1 MDVKSFMKKRDDHT
15 ASNHQGESKR
25 SKMDSHQAAE
35 DGTAVT
41 NSQGSQ
47 HGQYNEELNAS
58 PSSPPDADKTL
69 GDLFVYDWL
78 KDGITEQEE
87 ENLQFQLNASIALLK
102 RNPEFRRGVQKF
114 LKIDLDHFLTTG
126 EVSPIL
132 STTELQRV
140 AVIDYEIESSTLSY
154 KRDFNAFKNR
164 VESLF
169 AWRTNAASGKDTYM
183 APYFPLIQ
191 SSGTGKTKL
200 MFEYKQEMLGNDNI
214 HCALILCHDG
224 NRTSMTGKKESIFT
238 DYLDVSKFSANDDGR
253 AQLVKVLNDLIEK
266 TKKKV
271 KKVVLLFDESQHLI
285 RTSDGWHFRVIRWW
299 LRRPDH
305 KISVVC
311 VFAGT
316 NTSLAN
322 YYDEPMK
329 QSTSSRDAGIHYNE
343 GNKLYPPFYEIT
355 TTGLVARTNGSQVG
369 CINGNLSEFDVA
381 VLYGRPL
388 FARMHLKGE
397 LKCSLG
403 QILLRMKGGVRDR
416 SNDAVSLQQDFAVL
430 ATRLQLGQVP
440 FDFASRLV
448 ASGYAH
454 LTYFAPARTAV
465 AEIAYLPDPVCA
477 WLAMT
482 QMIEGCDIIQN
493 VGGFEILSG
502 QRPSVWSE
510 KAIKIY
516 SSALCRPE
524 KGDVGEVAAA
534 FYMLA
539 CGDKLRREQCQDLK
553 KLSVPLEKWI
563 ATLQGKSG
571 DDSLDIGS
579 GKEGASVNFIQVCR
593 NYLRHSLKDFQS
605 SQLLKHWYL
614 GARASY
620 AYACCPA
627 YDLLVP
633 IQYTTENEY
642 HYCPML
648 VSVKNRLS
656 YSVTERDAS
665 VDAMKNAFKNAGVQT
680 GVCILLLIGLEAAQP
695 TVDDQPCFEFAAGQ
709 ISTVVIEVPNDDPF
723 GATNLAWC
731 STSGGGEKSEVMASH
746 AELAF
751 GPQID
756 FQRLLRSK
764 TAKSAPSAVF
774 LNDILK
780 CIKDEQRGNFV
791 NNSNQNEN

>member
-1 MDVKSFMKKRDDHT
+1 MDVKGSIKKRHDDRT
-15 ASNHQGESKR
+15 TSNQGDPKR
-25 SKMDSHQAAE
+25 AKKDISDQAAE
-35 DGTAVT
+35 DETIVT

-47 HGQYNEELNAS
+47 HGENNQDLKAS
-58 PSSPPDADKTL
+58 PSRPPDADKTL
-69 GDLFVYDWL
+69 GDYLQDHWL
-78 KDGITEQEE
+78 KDGITDQVKEDLEYQRI
-87 ENLQFQLNASIALLK
+87 ASLK
-102 RNPEFRRGVQKF
+102 TIPEFRQGVQKF
-114 LKIDLDHFLTTG
+114 LKIDLDHFLHTG
-126 EVSPIL
+126 EVSPIP

-169 AWRTNAASGKDTYM
+169 DWRTNAASGKDTYM

-224 NRTSMTGKKESIFT
+224 NCTNMTGEKESIFT
-238 DYLDVSKFSANDDGR
+238 DYLDVSKYSANDEGR
-253 AQLVKVLNDLIEK
+253 TQLGKLLNDLVETK
-266 TKKKV
+266 KKKV
-271 KKVVLLFDESQHLI
+271 KNVVLLFDESQHLI
-285 RTSDGWHFRVIRWW
+285 RTSDGWHFRMIRWW
-299 LRRPDH
+299 LRRPER

-322 YYDEPMK
+322 YYDEPIK
-329 QSTSSRDAGIHYNE
+329 QSTSSRDAGIDYNK
-343 GNKLYPPFYEIT
+343 GDKLYPPFYEIT

-369 CINGNLSEFDVA
+369 SIDGNPSEFDVA
-381 VLYGRPL
+381 VQYGRPL

-416 SNDAVSLQQDFAVL
+416 SNDAVSLQQDFVVL
-430 ATRLQLGQVP
+430 ATRLQLGQVS
-440 FDFASRLV
+440 FDFASKLV

-454 LTYFAPARTAV
+454 LTYFAPEQTAV

-482 QMIEGCDIIQN
+482 QMIGGCNVIQN
-493 VGGFEILSG
+493 VGEFQIQSG
-502 QRPSVWSE
+502 QHPSVWSD

-516 SSALCRPE
+516 SSAFCRPE

-539 CGDKLRREQCQDLK
+539 CGDELRSEQCKDLK

-563 ATLQGKSG
+563 AALQRKSG
-571 DDSLDIGS
+571 DDKLVVGS
-579 GKEGASVNFIQVCR
+579 GKEGASVNFIQLCR

-627 YDLLVP
+627 YDLLIP
-633 IQYTTENEY
+633 IQYTTDNEF

-656 YSVTERDAS
+656 YSATQRDAS
-665 VDAMKNAFKNAGVQT
+665 VDAMKNAFENAGVQT
-680 GVCILLLIGLEAAQP
+680 GVCMLLLIGLEATQSTA
-695 TVDDQPCFEFAAGQ
+695 DDQPSFKFAAGQ
-709 ISTVVIEVPNDDPF
+709 ISTVIIEVPNNDSF

-731 STSGGGEKSEVMASH
+731 STYGGGEKSEVMASH
-746 AELAF
+746 AELAL

-756 FQRLLRSK
+756 SKGLLRRK
-764 TAKSAPSAVF
+764 TTKKAPSAVF

-780 CIKDEQRGNFV
+780 CIKEEER
-791 NNSNQNEN
+791 SET